1 MSHEAIL
8 YGRIVGATRRPG
20 ADYFALHERN
30 RAVLNRFRRE
40 DDWPCL
46 VRGMFALPAGH
57 PQGTFRRQ
65 VIHFGASIKD
75 APENRGIWDEWLG
88 KFEALLRQLY
98 WWSAVVHLATDFER
112 DRVFEWRPTDA
123 AMAGLY
129 VEAPQPVFEW
139 VRTVLVAESIQAEPG
154 AAPDPA
160 RMTAFRG

>member
-20 ADYFALHERN
+20 TDYFTLHERN
-30 RAVLNRFRRE
+30 RAVLNRFRRQ
-40 DDWPCL
+40 DDWPWL

-88 KFEALLRQLY
+88 KYEALLRRLY
-98 WWSAVVHLATDFER
+98 WWSSVVHLATDFEP
-112 DRVFEWRPTDA
+112 DRVFEWRPTEE
-123 AMAGLY
+123 AMAGLR
-129 VEAPQPVFEW
+129 ADPPQPVCEW
-139 VRTVLVAESIQAEPG
+139 TRSVRIAESRHAEPDAEADG
-154 AAPDPA
+154 
-160 RMTAFRG
+160 GGI

>member
-8 YGRIVGATRRPG
+8 YGRIIGATRQPG
-20 ADYFALHERN
+20 ADYFALHALN
-30 RAVLNRFRRE
+30 RAVLNRFPWD
-40 DDWPCL
+40 DDWPWL

-75 APENRGIWDEWLG
+75 APENRDIWDEWLG
-88 KFEALLRQLY
+88 KFEALLTQLY
-98 WWSAVVHLATDFER
+98 WWSAVVHLSTDFEP

-129 VEAPQPVFEW
+129 AELPRPIGDW
-139 VRTVLVAESIQAEPG
+139 VRSVRTSE
-154 AAPDPA
+154 
-160 RMTAFRG
+160 